1 MNRMAMGLA
10 VGAGYVLGRT
20 KKAKF
25 AFAVGTMV
33 AGKKLNLSPK
43 ALGSLVTQ
51 QLQNNPQFK
60 EIGDQLRQDLRG
72 VGKAATGSLLNR
84 QLEGLAD
91 RLHDRTLDV
100 QDRISGVVPE
110 GAKGATRDED
120 EDDEADGE
128 ADAETDPDLDEDR
141 DEDQSESRDEDRDED
156 ADGDSDGDTDKKPS
170 ARKPASRAARGTAAK
185 KTAAKKAP
193 AKKAGQQTARKSTR
207 ETGRKTAQKPARKTA
222 AKTAQNAKSAQKKT
236 TSAARTGGRAKG
248 GRDHG

>member
-1 MNRMAMGLA
+1 MAMGLA

-51 QLQNNPQFK
+51 QLENNPQFK

-100 QDRISGVVPE
+100 QDRIAGVVPDK
-110 GAKGATRDED
+110 AKGAAKDEGEDDDPDAEVD
-120 EDDEADGE
+120 EDDDPDAEVDE
-128 ADAETDPDLDEDR
+128 DDDPDAETDEDDAPDEGDAPDAE
-141 DEDQSESRDEDRDED
+141 SE
-156 ADGDSDGDTDKKPS
+156 PS
-170 ARKPASRAARGTAAK
+170 GRRGRAAAKTGTRTAAKKTAAKKTAAK

-193 AKKAGQQTARKSTR
+193 AKKTARKTA
-207 ETGRKTAQKPARKTA
+207 EKTARKPARKA
-222 AKTAQNAKSAQKKT
+222 AQKKT
-236 TSAARTGGRAKG
+236 SSAARTGGRAKG

>member
-1 MNRMAMGLA
+1 MNRLAVGLA

-33 AGKKLNLSPK
+33 AGKRLNLSPK

-51 QLQNNPQFK
+51 QLENNPQFK

-100 QDRISGVVPE
+100 QDRIAGVVPE
-110 GAKGATRDED
+110 DAKNLKGKVVGRHEHED
-120 EDDEADGE
+120 EDDEGQEEEQPQDRKQDREREKAPAKRSSGSRSSGSRSGQKADSKSTS
-128 ADAETDPDLDEDR
+128 A
-141 DEDQSESRDEDRDED
+141 
-156 ADGDSDGDTDKKPS
+156 PS
-170 ARKPASRAARGTAAK
+170 AAT
-185 KTAAKKAP
+185 KKAP
-193 AKKAGQQTARKSTR
+193 AKKTAQKATARKT
-207 ETGRKTAQKPARKTA
+207 TQKKSTA
-222 AKTAQNAKSAQKKT
+222 ARDTARRA
-236 TSAARTGGRAKG
+236 TSARSGGTSKG
-248 GRDHG
+248 GRDNG

>member
-1 MNRMAMGLA
+1 MNRLAVGLA

-33 AGKKLNLSPK
+33 AGKRLNLSPK

-51 QLQNNPQFK
+51 QLENNPQFK

-100 QDRISGVVPE
+100 QDRIAGVVPDD
-110 GAKGATRDED
+110 AKNLKGKVVGRDDDED
-120 EDDEADGE
+120 EEDDEGDRDDG
-128 ADAETDPDLDEDR
+128 DREDR
-141 DEDQSESRDEDRDED
+141 EDRERMS
-156 ADGDSDGDTDKKPS
+156 ASDDDRRRDKAPTKRSSGSRS
-170 ARKPASRAARGTAAK
+170 ASKSEAKSAPRAAT
-185 KTAAKKAP
+185 KKAP
-193 AKKAGQQTARKSTR
+193 AKKTAQKTARKT
-207 ETGRKTAQKPARKTA
+207 T
-222 AKTAQNAKSAQKKT
+222 QKKT
-236 TSAARTGGRAKG
+236 TAARGTARRATSARSGGTSKG
-248 GRDHG
+248 GRDNG

>member
-1 MNRMAMGLA
+1 MNRLAVGLA

-33 AGKKLNLSPK
+33 AGKRLNLSPK

-51 QLQNNPQFK
+51 QLENNPQFK

-100 QDRISGVVPE
+100 QDRIAGVVPDD
-110 GAKGATRDED
+110 AKNLKGKVVGRDDDEDEEDD
-120 EDDEADGE
+120 EDDEGDRDDGGR
-128 ADAETDPDLDEDR
+128 EDR
-141 DEDQSESRDEDRDED
+141 ERKSASDDDRQHDKAPAKRSSGSRSASKSD
-156 ADGDSDGDTDKKPS
+156 AKS
-170 ARKPASRAARGTAAK
+170 APRAAT
-185 KTAAKKAP
+185 KKAP
-193 AKKAGQQTARKSTR
+193 AKKTAQKTARKT
-207 ETGRKTAQKPARKTA
+207 T
-222 AKTAQNAKSAQKKT
+222 QKKT
-236 TSAARTGGRAKG
+236 TAARGTARRATSSRSGGTSKG
-248 GRDHG
+248 GRDNG

>member
-51 QLQNNPQFK
+51 QLENNPQFK

-100 QDRISGVVPE
+100 QDRIAGVVPDK
-110 GAKGATRDED
+110 AKGAAKDEGEDDDPDAEVD
-120 EDDEADGE
+120 EDDDP
-128 ADAETDPDLDEDR
+128 DAETDEDDDPDEGDAPDAE
-141 DEDQSESRDEDRDED
+141 SE
-156 ADGDSDGDTDKKPS
+156 PS
-170 ARKPASRAARGTAAK
+170 GRRGRAAAKTGTRTAAKKTAAKKTAAK

-193 AKKAGQQTARKSTR
+193 AKKTARKTA
-207 ETGRKTAQKPARKTA
+207 EKTARKPARKA
-222 AKTAQNAKSAQKKT
+222 AQKKT
-236 TSAARTGGRAKG
+236 SSAARTGGRAKG